1 MSGGSWEY
9 TYGRINDV
17 VDGLRNNTCL
27 RGYKLELNAHQ
38 IAARQ
43 KLAGLLEQVSAA
55 LHAIEWVDS
64 SDSSYPEDTDA
75 IERVFAHVGKVPL
88 IEVRRTE
95 AGQLDEVVAREATVQ
110 LEDMGSSWSLIIDA
124 GGAQLNMSLGGRLR
138 RPLIVEQNGSVVLR
152 QPKR

>member
-9 TYGRINDV
+9 TYGRINEV

-43 KLAGLLEQVSAA
+43 KLANLLEQVSTA

-75 IERVFAHVGKVPL
+75 IDQVFRHVGKVPM
-88 IEVRRTE
+88 IEIRRTE
-95 AGQLDEVVAREATVQ
+95 TGQLDEVVAREATVQ

-124 GGAQLNMSLGGRLR
+124 GGAQLNMSVGGRLK